1 MGKSGFYTSFAFFVH
16 MDFHAIFTCFYSGG
30 LEVLHSFHIAYNYK
44 YYNILIK
51 EDYGDRG

>member
-1 MGKSGFYTSFAFFVH
+1 MGKSDFYTSFTFFVH